1 LTLITGAP
9 IPVELSSFNAT
20 SNGNAVELGWIT
32 ATETNNL
39 GFEVERKS
47 GNGNFSKVGFVSGKG
62 TTTESNSY
70 TFIDKELA
78 AANYTYRLKQI
89 DLNGASNFSNEI
101 EVNVEMPSE
110 FGISQNY
117 PNPFNPSTVINFALP
132 VEAKVTLKVF
142 DAIGQE
148 VVTLVNGNT
157 AAGNHS
163 VSFDASKLNS
173 GLYIYTINA
182 ESVSGQKFSKTMKM
196 MLLK

>member
-1 LTLITGAP
+1 MKNIL
-9 IPVELSSFNAT
+9 
-20 SNGNAVELGWIT
+20 WKH
-32 ATETNNL
+32 L

-117 PNPFNPSTVINFALP
+117 PNPFNPSTVINFAKTTFFLN
-132 VEAKVTLKVF
+132 VLLFDSSMSQVF
-142 DAIGQE
+142 DKIK
-148 VVTLVNGNT
+148 
-157 AAGNHS
+157 
-163 VSFDASKLNS
+163 AS
-173 GLYIYTINA
+173 
-182 ESVSGQKFSKTMKM
+182 
-196 MLLK
+196 